1 MGGKTQADVANFE
14 DIFPYGIAF
23 DVYIQPL
30 TNEEG
35 EPIAFSEGNWQ
46 FLKTIFIREK
56 SENAKQ
62 FKFEIRNLPYGRY
75 YVKLKPYT
83 TAPSSTSNT
92 IKLSCTGE
100 NAEITTPYTLRGKN
114 VGLRGEFSSQPSNQD
129 MAKTINYDEEKRIV
143 SSESG
148 APIRI
153 TTVSEVVIPSEISK
167 IANYK
172 GVAIVGVKIKA
183 SDRISSSPEVSF
195 FVSEGRKIR
204 NHLHYGT
211 QQSLTPSNQI
221 TDTTVDYSE
230 IPELTIGQTKVR
242 NLDTKQE
249 GGVTALSNNR
259 ITAGI
264 TLNPKDR
271 YIVFNYAASNYFP
284 DIYVDWLINPEGGLG
299 AVIDGDEDIDY
310 PSIVETRKFVRE
322 NGFFWDGVISETES
336 LSSKVTQEAGLSLLY
351 PYSPNGLFGLTME
364 NEDRLPIAVFNS
376 SNILKDSFEE
386 SVLPW
391 QDTSVNQVIVVYTD
405 GTDNQRPATAV
416 IARTQ
421 ELDNGWEKLN
431 SITIQAPSITN
442 PEQAKTVAGV
452 TLNSKRLQD
461 RNIRFRTATQ
471 GLFLSPGEA
480 ILVQHQ
486 TTEFS
491 YELSGYVTETED
503 YDTLGQTQR
512 VLLSRYPSP
521 FITSDYR
528 ATIQL
533 QTTGE
538 VITDLPFTL
547 EQVGGKTY
555 MNLSELP
562 SPVSLYDPVVV
573 GRDMIENKVYRI
585 QSLSISESGE
595 ISIDAV
601 IWSDKLFDFTNLEF
615 IFQ

>member
-14 DIFPYGIAF
+14 DIFPYGVAF
-23 DVYIQPL
+23 DVFIQPL

-46 FLKTIFIREK
+46 LLKTIFIREK
-56 SENAKQ
+56 SENARQ

-83 TAPSSTSNT
+83 TAPNSTPNT

-114 VGLRGEFSSQPSNQD
+114 VGLKGEFSSQPSNRD

-249 GGVTALSNNR
+249 GGVTALFNNR

-264 TLNPKDR
+264 ALNPKDR

-405 GTDNQRPATAV
+405 GTDNQRPATAI

-521 FITSDYR
+521 FITFDYR

-547 EQVGGKTY
+547 EQLGGKTY
-555 MNLSELP
+555 MNLSGLP

-615 IFQ
+615 IYQ